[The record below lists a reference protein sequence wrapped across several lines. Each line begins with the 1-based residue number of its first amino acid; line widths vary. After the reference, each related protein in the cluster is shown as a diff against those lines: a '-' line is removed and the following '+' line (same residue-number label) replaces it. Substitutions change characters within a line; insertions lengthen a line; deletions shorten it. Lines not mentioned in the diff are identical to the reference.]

1 VLPRPS
7 SQTSAP
13 STTPSPQNDGPDVVG
28 LKVDDEDEDE
38 DEDNEDDDTRVVSP
52 ELGW

>member
-1 VLPRPS
+1 
-7 SQTSAP
+7 
-13 STTPSPQNDGPDVVG
+13 VVG